1 MLGLGHVTLRTVENP
16 RKCAVLAL
24 EAASS
29 RRSPDALVH
38 VPDAPDAPDTLA
50 SGTSAKIRG
59 SAVLMVPDS
68 RQKRRCCCGAAVAE
82 QPERDSSATAAP
94 VAAIAPARSASPR
107 IDVHPRRA
115 SGARH

>member
-1 MLGLGHVTLRTVENP
+1 MR
-16 RKCAVLAL
+16 RLAL

-38 VPDAPDAPDTLA
+38 VPDAPDAPDTLV

-59 SAVLMVPDS
+59 SAVLMVSDS

-107 IDVHPRRA
+107 INVTRA
-115 SGARH
+115 VQAVRGTRLRMAMLNGR